1 MNSYLDQG
9 SFLKSLRLLI
19 RPFVR
24 LCVRNSVKLQDLIEV
39 LKGAF
44 VDIALEELNTSQH
57 EQSISKITVMT
68 GVHRRDVTKIL
79 KGEITDGSS
88 VSLLGKIIGQWR
100 EAKKFQD
107 KLGRPRVLS
116 VEGGESEF
124 VDLVRSVSTDLNPYT
139 VLFEFERVGAIKRV
153 EGGIA
158 LASDMYTP
166 GRNLV
171 GAIEILSSDCSDLFA
186 AVEENVTA
194 GDPIPNLH
202 IRTEYDNIPT
212 KNARDIKLWILGEGA
227 KFHEK
232 VQKYLAQFDRD
243 VNQKKEIDSDKDRCR
258 IAVSSVGI
266 IS

>member
-1 MNSYLDQG
+1 MGKYLDQG
-9 SFLKSLRLLI
+9 SFLKSLRFLI

-44 VDIALEELNTSQH
+44 VDVALEELNAAKH
-57 EQSISKITVMT
+57 EKSISKISVMT
-68 GVHRRDVTKIL
+68 GVHRRDTTKIL
-79 KGEITDGSS
+79 KGEITEGSS
-88 VSLLGKIIGQWR
+88 ISLLGKIIGQWR
-100 EAKKFQD
+100 ESKRFQD

-116 VEGGESEF
+116 VEGSESEF
-124 VDLVRSVSTDLNPYT
+124 VDLVRSISSDLNPYT

-153 EGGIA
+153 TGGIS
-158 LASDMYTP
+158 LASEMYSP
-166 GRNLV
+166 GRNIL
-171 GAIEILSSDCSDLFA
+171 GAIEILTHDCADLFA
-186 AVEENVTA
+186 AVEENVSAT
-194 GDPIPNLH
+194 DPIPNLH
-202 IRTEYDNIPT
+202 IRTEYDNIPA

-232 VQKYLAQFDRD
+232 VQKHLAQFDRD
-243 VNQKKEIDSDKDRCR
+243 VNPKRSKDHDESCR